1 MGMGIPALP
10 IPHIVCRKGKQ
21 MGHTEKISDYEL
33 ERATT
38 VGADDGGVDIDVE
51 QPVQETE
58 TKVVASDSD
67 GVVTK

>member
-1 MGMGIPALP
+1 
-10 IPHIVCRKGKQ
+10 
-21 MGHTEKISDYEL
+21 MGHTEKISDYEF

-51 QPVQETE
+51 PVK
-58 TKVVASDSD
+58 KVVAADSD